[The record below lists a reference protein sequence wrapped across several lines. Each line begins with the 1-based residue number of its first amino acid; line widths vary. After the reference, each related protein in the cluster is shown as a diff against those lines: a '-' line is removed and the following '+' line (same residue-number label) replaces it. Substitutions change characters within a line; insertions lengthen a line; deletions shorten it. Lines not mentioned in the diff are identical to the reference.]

1 MSYFDKYVSNTLAPT
16 GNQTFFIS
24 DGTAQKSRAFYKI
37 LKGGCYEYSFLFS
50 NIIDSTFADGSISK
64 ANDLCDPYTIHSAK
78 ILVVGKYET
87 FLECPRIIKEIPLKF
102 DGNTTKEVIS
112 GEIFYSDPVKIMCN
126 DEDYFVLEMEFS
138 GTKLPYF
145 EEATIPTFR
154 FIDGR
159 WVSDKRAINTAM
171 VGVQR
176 QVEKR
181 IGFLGD
187 SITQGIGTENNSYDQ
202 WNAKIAS
209 LTRNNYS
216 YWNLGIGFARGADAA
231 TDGVWLSK
239 AKNLDVCTVC
249 FGVND
254 TGAGYT
260 AEEIKANIAKIISI
274 LQENK
279 VRTILFTVPP
289 FDLEGERCIKWYEVN
304 RFIREEMSKI
314 TEIFDVVPILGKDKP
329 NEHMAKY
336 GGHPDEEGCLKLA
349 IGFCLMI
356 DL

>member
-1 MSYFDKYVSNTLAPT
+1 MNYFDEYVSNTLAPT

-24 DGTAQKSRAFYKI
+24 DGTVQKSRAFYKI
-37 LKGGCYEYSFLFS
+37 TKGGYYKYSFLFS
-50 NIIDSTFADGSISK
+50 NIIDSTFADGSVSR
-64 ANDLCDPYTIHSAK
+64 ANDLCEPYTIHNAK
-78 ILVVGKYET
+78 ILVVDKWEKN
-87 FLECPRIIKEIPLKF
+87 LESPRINCEIVLKF
-102 DGNTTKEVIS
+102 DGNTTKDVIS
-112 GEIFYSDPVKIMCN
+112 GEIFYTDPVGIVCG
-126 DEDYFVLEMEFS
+126 DGDYFVLEMEFS
-138 GTKLPYF
+138 GTKMPYF

-154 FIDGR
+154 LKDGK
-159 WVSDKRAINTAM
+159 WVSDKRAINAAM
-171 VGVQR
+171 VGADR
-176 QVEKR
+176 EVEKR

-187 SITQGIGTENNSYDQ
+187 SITQGIGTENNSYEQ
-202 WNAKIAS
+202 WNAQIAN

-231 TDGVWLSK
+231 TDGIWLKK

-260 AEEIKANIAKIISI
+260 AEEIKENISKIISI
-274 LQENK
+274 LQENN
-279 VRTILFTVPP
+279 VRTILFTIPP
-289 FDLEGERCIKWYEVN
+289 FDLEGERGEKWHEVN
-304 RFIREEMSKI
+304 RFIREEMSKK

-336 GGHPDEEGCLKLA
+336 GGHPNEEGCLKLA

-356 DL
+356 NL